1 MKTKTTLADVIEFAS
16 RELEAARIRNA
27 RVDRTLS
34 SLYMQVCRS
43 FAVEGTIA
51 LSFRPEV
58 QTKGSSLWR
67 PVVTVNFPACNKG
80 IVEAAAFLHLV
91 SELVPLAASLQAQL
105 DEFEVPMQ
113 PGEG

>member
-1 MKTKTTLADVIEFAS
+1 MKTKTSLADVIEFAAQ
-16 RELEAARIRNA
+16 ELEAAHIRNA
-27 RVDRTLS
+27 RVDRTMN
-34 SLYMQVCRS
+34 SLYMQVYRS

-58 QTKGSSLWR
+58 QPKGQSFWR

-91 SELVPLAASLQAQL
+91 SELVPLAASLQSQL
-105 DEFEVPMQ
+105 DEFEVYML
-113 PGEG
+113 PGEA